1 MKDMYISG
9 GLNVYPAE
17 IGNVILKDP
26 RISEAAVIGIED
38 QKCGEVGCAIIVP
51 REGKKVGAQQIED
64 LCKEWIAGYKVPKKY
79 VIRGNPLPRTTSG
92 KVKKYGLIGEAK
104 KTG

>member
-9 GLNVYPAE
+9 GVNVYPAE

-38 QKCGEVGCAIIVP
+38 QKCGEV
-51 REGKKVGAQQIED
+51 
-64 LCKEWIAGYKVPKKY
+64 
-79 VIRGNPLPRTTSG
+79 
-92 KVKKYGLIGEAK
+92 
-104 KTG
+104 